1 MMDLG
6 DDIEKL
12 AQVSDRKFTVA
23 GYSFTPSQIGIASG
37 IAATVLGTLYSGFVM
52 YQKVEEVA
60 NLDLG
65 AYQQKMD
72 VMDAKVN
79 EALKYAKDIKENMR
93 GDIIRVEGVAERARR
108 KVDEVSVRTES
119 KVDNL
124 ESKVRTL
131 IDSADERFEA
141 RREQLRTSQKAEMK
155 ELEDRLNA
163 KVQRAL
169 DNPLS
174 K

>member
-6 DDIEKL
+6 EDIEKL
-12 AQVSDRKFTVA
+12 EQISDRKFA
-23 GYSFTPSQIGIASG
+23 IGGYSFTPSQLGIASG
-37 IAATVLGTLYSGFVM
+37 IIATVLGTLYSGFVM

-60 NLDLG
+60 NLDLD
-65 AYQQKMD
+65 AYQQKME

-93 GDIIRVEGVAERARR
+93 GDILRVEGVADRARV
-108 KVDEVSVRTES
+108 KVDEVSVRTEK
-119 KVDNL
+119 KVDDL
-124 ESKVRTL
+124 ESKVRNL

-163 KVQRAL
+163 KLQRAL
-169 DNPLS
+169 DNPLA